1 MQKSMINQT
10 ESEHSHH
17 PSGGSR
23 VATIKSF
30 AWHLFQMIVAMEI
43 GMTLYHGVFVNL
55 LAPASYKTV
64 TVAYP
69 LFDYWM
75 MMIAMSLPMIGL
87 MRYHKYGWR
96 YCNGMTM
103 AMLAPVILLTAL
115 VWVGLI
121 SLTTLKIT
129 GSIAMTLGMAIY
141 MLFRYRPADHPT
153 GIV

>member
-1 MQKSMINQT
+1 MQKFMISQT
-10 ESEHSHH
+10 ESQHNHH
-17 PSGGSR
+17 PPGAGR
-23 VATIKSF
+23 VAKIKSF

-55 LAPASYKTV
+55 LAPASYKTL

-75 MMIAMSLPMIGL
+75 MMIAMTLPMIGL

-96 YCNGMTM
+96 YCIGMTI
-103 AMLAPVILLTAL
+103 AMLAPVVLLTVL

-121 SLTTLKIT
+121 SFMTLKIT